1 MSAAI
6 AHEVNQPL
14 SGIITNASTC
24 LRILSADAPDIETAI
39 ETARRTIRDG
49 NRATEVIARLR
60 ALFGNRSIAFEGID
74 MNDAVSEV
82 VALSASDQRRNGVAV
97 RTSFANALPP
107 VNGDRVQLQQ
117 VINNLLR
124 NAIDS
129 VSVVKD
135 RLRFIEIRTEIGKDG
150 QVRVAVGDNGIGF
163 EPDGASR
170 IFEAFYT
177 TKSDGMGI
185 GLSVCRSIVES
196 HGGRLWSQP
205 NDMYFSVPQT
215 STEVADIT
223 AASR

>member
-1 MSAAI
+1 
-6 AHEVNQPL
+6 
-14 SGIITNASTC
+14 
-24 LRILSADAPDIETAI
+24 
-39 ETARRTIRDG
+39 
-49 NRATEVIARLR
+49 
-60 ALFGNRSIAFEGID
+60 
-74 MNDAVSEV
+74 
-82 VALSASDQRRNGVAV
+82 
-97 RTSFANALPP
+97 
-107 VNGDRVQLQQ
+107 

-205 NDMYFSVPQT
+205 NEGPGVTMYFSVPQT